1 MSCIPVSLLRDR
13 FQYSSESIKYALHI
27 SIAKNMKNRSPIL
40 LIITN
45 VGSPINNRTVVY
57 INMKMSRL
65 ASRNSK
71 GAEKDKKAE

>member
-45 VGSPINNRTVVY
+45 AGSPINNRTVVY